1 MLWLMAAVMV
11 FYLLLSMALLPLTSS
26 SSSSLLFFV
35 LPNRMQQLTP
45 SSPPPF
51 PEFSSSSF
59 SFSHRLVPN
68 GSSSSFPPSLLPPP
82 PYLLS
87 PSTTTTSSRGLS
99 VLFHIRR
106 HMFRKKKWRRLVYGI
121 GTSNESV
128 PALQPPPLDS
138 VFLGKYRVI
147 WTVEDFTQ
155 KLRWRYREML
165 TPPLKT
171 SRFPLAHYR
180 GLQLKLWPD
189 GHKSTKE
196 GYMAVSLHQQEHW
209 EQIED
214 SICLSVGGIKRG
226 PFKHLS
232 PEYSAA
238 AQSFCRLDELN
249 IVDNKLQVAVE
260 IAAV

>member
-1 MLWLMAAVMV
+1 
-11 FYLLLSMALLPLTSS
+11 
-26 SSSSLLFFV
+26 
-35 LPNRMQQLTP
+35 
-45 SSPPPF
+45 
-51 PEFSSSSF
+51 
-59 SFSHRLVPN
+59 
-68 GSSSSFPPSLLPPP
+68 
-82 PYLLS
+82 
-87 PSTTTTSSRGLS
+87 
-99 VLFHIRR
+99 
-106 HMFRKKKWRRLVYGI
+106 MFRKKKWRRLVYGI

-232 PEYSAA
+232 PEYSAV
-238 AQSFCRLDELN
+238 CTCVHVYMCTYVHVYMCTRVCTRVRIYIN
-249 IVDNKLQVAVE
+249 IL
-260 IAAV
+260 IYI